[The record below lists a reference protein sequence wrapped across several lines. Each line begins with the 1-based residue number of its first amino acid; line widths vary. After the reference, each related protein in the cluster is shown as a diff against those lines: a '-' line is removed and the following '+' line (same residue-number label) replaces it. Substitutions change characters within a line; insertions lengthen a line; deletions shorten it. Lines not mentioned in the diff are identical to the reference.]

1 MSLTQVS
8 REVKECS
15 KPAGRKKC
23 CGRTKERKG
32 EEEEGEEGEEG
43 ESRRL
48 QKGFVIRYRGG

>member
-32 EEEEGEEGEEG
+32 EEEEGEEGEG
-43 ESRRL
+43 RRL